1 MNIDGKGDEEAKGIR
16 KKSSN
21 STLSQRKR
29 IGSPISSS
37 INNVENAG
45 TKISGISE
53 LDEFLNNK
61 ILENKDIK
69 HPWNKLSRQDKVL
82 MISEYTTLYS
92 QKNNLTEEETKVL
105 GEYLI
110 DAMGKKRLSN
120 VKEIVYDKE
129 NKVILSIP
137 ILVYNPTCEV
147 KRRFTLKRSD
157 SSVKTVTPKKRGM
170 PKEKTVGKGKV
181 KSTEAASTS
190 TSLKDKDK
198 DKDKVKE
205 SSKIGNV
212 SS

>member
-21 STLSQRKR
+21 SSSSQRKR

-45 TKISGISE
+45 TKISGMSE

-61 ILENKDIK
+61 ILENKEIK
-69 HPWNKLSRQDKVL
+69 HPWNKLSRQEKVL

-137 ILVYNPTCEV
+137 ILVYNPSFEV

-157 SSVKTVTPKKRGM
+157 SSVKTVTPKKRGI

-190 TSLKDKDK
+190 TSLKDK
-198 DKDKVKE
+198 VKE
-205 SSKIGNV
+205 TSNIGNA

>member
-1 MNIDGKGDEEAKGIR
+1 MNIEDKGVEEARGMR
-16 KKSSN
+16 KKTTSSH
-21 STLSQRKR
+21 RKR
-29 IGSPISSS
+29 IGSPLSSS
-37 INNVENAG
+37 ITVENAG

-61 ILENKDIK
+61 ILENKEIK

-92 QKNNLTEEETKVL
+92 QKNNLTDEETNVL

-129 NKVILSIP
+129 NKVIQSIP
-137 ILVYNPTCEV
+137 ILVYNPSSEV

-157 SSVKTVTPKKRGM
+157 SSVKTVTPKKRGQA
-170 PKEKTVGKGKV
+170 KEKSVGKGKV
-181 KSTEAASTS
+181 KSTDATA
-190 TSLKDKDK
+190 TSLKDKE
-198 DKDKVKE
+198 KE
-205 SSKIGNV
+205 TISIGKSS
-212 SS
+212 S